1 MTAYRL
7 PLPGRIS
14 FKPLFSGVMAVFL
27 MGLSAGA
34 HAADLLDTVT
44 QRGTLKIALEGS
56 YPPFNFKENG
66 QLTGFE
72 VAPAQALAQKLG
84 VKAEFSTSE
93 WSAMLAGLQAGRYDV
108 VINQVG
114 ITDKRKE
121 IFDFSEP
128 YTLSSPQLIVRKDET
143 RSFRTLADLKGKNLG
158 LGQGTNFA
166 DVARA
171 VGGIDIKTYPG
182 SPEYLQDL
190 ALGRIDAALN
200 DSWLIPYI
208 VKKTSL
214 PLKAG
219 APVGEIEKS
228 GVAFVKGNPRF
239 KAAIDKA
246 LADLQKEGSF
256 AKLSNQWFDR
266 DVSKPPTAN

>member
-7 PLPGRIS
+7 SQPGRIS

-34 HAADLLDTVT
+34 HTADLLDTVM
-44 QRGTLKIALEGS
+44 QRGSLKIALEGS

-72 VAPAQALAQKLG
+72 VAPAQALAQKLN

-108 VINQVG
+108 VINQIG

-128 YTLSSPQLIVRKDET
+128 YTLSSPQLIV
-143 RSFRTLADLKGKNLG
+143 
-158 LGQGTNFA
+158 
-166 DVARA
+166 
-171 VGGIDIKTYPG
+171 
-182 SPEYLQDL
+182 
-190 ALGRIDAALN
+190 
-200 DSWLIPYI
+200 
-208 VKKTSL
+208 
-214 PLKAG
+214 
-219 APVGEIEKS
+219 
-228 GVAFVKGNPRF
+228 
-239 KAAIDKA
+239 
-246 LADLQKEGSF
+246 
-256 AKLSNQWFDR
+256 
-266 DVSKPPTAN
+266 